1 MKFWDASA
9 IVPLL
14 ARQEKTA
21 AMERLLKQ
29 DPGMVVWWGA
39 PVECLSALTRLAREG
54 RLAVTDVRAAE
65 HRLEHLRNSWDEV
78 IPGEACRRAAER
90 MLRVHPLRAADS
102 LQLAAALIA
111 SDHNPS
117 QLDLVCLDDCITES
131 ARKEGFRVW
140 DR

>member
-9 IVPLL
+9 IMPLL
-14 ARQEKTA
+14 VRQEKTA

-29 DPGMVVWWGA
+29 DPGMVVWWGT
-39 PVECLSALTRLAREG
+39 PVECLSALMRLVREG
-54 RLAVTDVRAAE
+54 RFAVTDVLCAE
-65 HRLEHLRNSWDEV
+65 QRLEHFRTTWDEV
-78 IPGEACRRAAER
+78 VPGEACRRASER

-117 QLDLVCLDDCITES
+117 QVDIVCLDDRLTES

-140 DR
+140 E

>member
-29 DPGMVVWWGA
+29 DPGMIVWWGT
-39 PVECLSALTRLAREG
+39 PVECLSALMRLARES
-54 RLAVTDVRAAE
+54 RLAVTDIRAAE
-65 HRLEHLRNSWDEV
+65 HRLEHLRDAWDEV
-78 IPGEACRRAAER
+78 IPGEACRRASER

-117 QLDLVCLDDCITES
+117 QLDLVCLDDRLTES

-140 DR
+140 D